1 MREDLQK
8 AIDAITK
15 QQPKARNAVWMV
27 GEQLK
32 DILRESPDLAP
43 LVLEDLAANKKALA
57 DCEKEIKAFAD
68 AHKTGSF
75 ACVIPSEADEI
86 IRKHF
91 GLPLRG
97 DAPKAEVEPEP
108 EQEAAPEERAPA
120 SRVPSRGMEA
130 AAEDDFAAL
139 WG

>member
-1 MREDLQK
+1 MLEQLQK
-8 AIDAITK
+8 TIDAIAK

-43 LVLEDLAANKKALA
+43 LVLEDLSAKKTALA

-68 AHKTGSF
+68 KHKTGSF

-91 GLPLRG
+91 GLPVKG
-97 DAPKAEVEPEP
+97 DAPKAEPEPEP
-108 EQEAAPEERAPA
+108 EQEAAL
-120 SRVPSRGMEA
+120 EA